1 MVKHTRMEENKRVYK
16 AEYDTDEYENLTCEC
31 HHVARSKELNGSR
44 RKPFFCIYCKTVF
57 KDKNKLN
64 LHRIEGCFSVT
75 NDGRKTALKMY
86 PVFGKG
92 QRGEIEDI
100 LIKHGYMNPRKKPSR
115 AKRKKSTVALRDTDN
130 SNEVEVG
137 TEAADDRL
145 ITVRPQKLKGRGMFS
160 SAREAREK
168 HSTEAHG
175 EIQLP
180 HIHHKQV
187 EDNPE
192 SGNFAV
198 VEQGQMQVQ
207 MQLTRSQVE
216 VQAWDKAKALFP
228 DFSEVKCPEE
238 VPCPGL
244 GYLMQYK
251 LLPSNFPD
259 VKHDSFLQAFS
270 DFIEEGHIEP
280 GLRSSCGTWYME
292 REVCGGSS
300 ANEIGQYVHC
310 SAIFWDSSR
319 YLLLGFLGNIM
330 VLPLTMKHFFCR
342 LMQMK
347 KSRMQ

>member
-16 AEYDTDEYENLTCEC
+16 EEYDTDEYENLTCEC

-44 RKPFFCIYCKTVF
+44 RKPFFCIYCKAVF

-64 LHRIEGCFSVT
+64 LHRLEGCFAVT
-75 NDGRKTALKMY
+75 NDGRKTALKIY

-115 AKRKKSTVALRDTDN
+115 AKRKKSTVALRDTDT
-130 SNEVEVG
+130 SNELEVE

-145 ITVRPQKLKGRGMFS
+145 IAIRPQKLKGRGMLS

-168 HSTEAHG
+168 HSTEIHG

-180 HIHHKQV
+180 PIHHKQV
-187 EDNPE
+187 EGNPE

-198 VEQGQMQVQ
+198 VEQGQVQVQ

-216 VQAWDKAKALFP
+216 MQAWEEAKSLFP
-228 DFSEVKCPEE
+228 DSSEVECPEE

-244 GYLMQYK
+244 WYLMQYK

-270 DFIEEGHIEP
+270 DFIEKGHIEP
-280 GLRSSCGTWYME
+280 GLRSSYGTWYME
-292 REVCGGSS
+292 REVCGGSG
-300 ANEIGQYVHC
+300 ANESGLYVHSC
-310 SAIFWDSSR
+310 TVFCDSSH
-319 YLLLGFLGNIM
+319 LLLLCLLGNVMVHALIM
-330 VLPLTMKHFFCR
+330 KQFFFPD
-342 LMQMK
+342 
-347 KSRMQ
+347 